1 MLKCTE
7 VSKRFGGLQAL
18 KNVDFTVNDGE
29 IAGLVGPNGS
39 GKSTFLNLISGVYK
53 PDSGQILFLNQDISK
68 LPPYKICA
76 KGITKTAQTVQSFPE
91 MTATE
96 NVLTSVL
103 FNEKKY
109 NDKTDALP
117 RAQELLEFVGLSK
130 EKFDL
135 PAKKLNVVELRRIQ
149 LAKALATNPKLLLL
163 DELLTGLTP
172 KESDE
177 AIELIKTINKQGVT
191 VLIVEHVMRVIM
203 GLCSRVIVL
212 HHGEKIC
219 EGDPKTR
226 FATKTLSRFT
236 WVNDS
241 LLERSNKRCWKS
253 RMCLQ
258 LMAWCKYSHDVNF
271 KVEEGEIVSIIGPN
285 GAGKTTLVKTI
296 MGFLNPKTGSV
307 KFKGENIE
315 KLPTYDI
322 VKKGLTM
329 IPEGREIFPRM
340 TVDENLLLGA
350 YNITDKAKDK
360 RN

>member
-1 MLKCTE
+1 MLKCIE

-18 KNVDFTVNDGE
+18 KNVDFSIADGE

-39 GKSTFLNLISGVYK
+39 GKSTLLNLISGVYK
-53 PDSGQILFLNQDISK
+53 PDSGQILFNEENIAK

-109 NDKTDALP
+109 TGKTEALP
-117 RAQELLEFVGLSK
+117 RAQELLGFVGLGK

-149 LAKALATNPKLLLL
+149 LAKALATNPKMLLL

-177 AIELIKTINKQGVT
+177 AIEIIKQINKQGVT

-203 GLCSRVIVL
+203 GLCSHVIVL
-212 HHGEKIC
+212 NHGEKIC
-219 EGDPKTR
+219 EGDPKTVVCNENVVKVYLGKR
-226 FATKTLSRFT
+226 F
-236 WVNDS
+236 
-241 LLERSNKRCWKS
+241 
-253 RMCLQ
+253 
-258 LMAWCKYSHDVNF
+258 NF
-271 KVEEGEIVSIIGPN
+271 GEEE
-285 GAGKTTLVKTI
+285 
-296 MGFLNPKTGSV
+296 
-307 KFKGENIE
+307 
-315 KLPTYDI
+315 
-322 VKKGLTM
+322 
-329 IPEGREIFPRM
+329 
-340 TVDENLLLGA
+340 
-350 YNITDKAKDK
+350 
-360 RN
+360 